1 MCQECHIRYH
11 TGEDGYNHVTQNLF
25 PDPWTLDGP
34 DQAYPTEAVIRL
46 LGEAQPN
53 QKARN
58 DAMGWVML
66 WHKCKYMQFIR
77 KTLKGLN
84 PGVI

>member
-11 TGEDGYNHVTQNLF
+11 TGEGGYNHVTQNLF

-46 LGEAQPN
+46 LREAQPN

-58 DAMGWVML
+58 DAMGWV
-66 WHKCKYMQFIR
+66 
-77 KTLKGLN
+77 TL
-84 PGVI
+84 